1 MNGQL
6 FTFDKL
12 KTDFMLLNYFFNE
25 ITIVVLLTA
34 DSSLQIFYK
43 TWSIQKGLDFSKV
56 SYKCKSGQ

>member
-43 TWSIQKGLDFSKV
+43 TWSI
-56 SYKCKSGQ
+56 